1 MTIELLKESAIPWSY
16 KYKPPE
22 SDITYDVTNT
32 CPIDTALQMVYFLW
46 FRGFV
51 PHSVVEKDPLLLQ
64 TMIHIRDQNYDQAR
78 HEFQIKTIRPKKTK
92 MDGNRDVWNCAG
104 DPFNYRQFPVFLSSN
119 GPIYMTWDICSKAG
133 EDCPFHDRYVRLST
147 RHRNFKP
154 IRFEFMTDPHE
165 KGTIQDIFDRKYGNC
180 ELPCE
185 GNPTY
190 TPNDLDSTA
199 EDEPMRVKGHVNRCP
214 YDGTRKR
221 HCVAN
226 FNSCPWVMV
235 FGTYFQHYSFH
246 TLNDIPKSVLV
257 SSETQY
263 SLASIILTDGGHFRG
278 ISLDF
283 RNSPGIH
290 LMFDGA
296 KDTHEERVQIIS
308 LDDPL
313 SKIAPRYRILELWYV
328 KVDNGSSISG
338 SGTASSTIPPVATSA
353 STTIPLMPPNEI
365 LAKPAHALSTVL
377 KPVGIKTLGH
387 TCYLNT
393 LMQIIF
399 WVVPLRKKLIQKKQP
414 KNVPKNLH
422 PIFSVDFEADSE
434 TLFNSFVFL
443 KRLLQ
448 NMQPSKKA
456 KSSTL
461 SNNMTK
467 FVDTLGLS
475 HDVNQCVNEFWSNLF
490 HTYFEYVGVDH
501 LYKLH
506 MTTHYREVLEPNK
519 TGKAREKK
527 ETLSQTLLSIGEP
540 ELKK

>member
-1 MTIELLKESAIPWSY
+1 MTIDLLKHSAIPWSY
-16 KYKPPE
+16 EYKDPN
-22 SDITYDVTNT
+22 SGITYDVHNT
-32 CPIDTALQMVYFLW
+32 CPIDTALQMVFFLW

-51 PHSVVEKDPLLLQ
+51 PHSVVEKDSLLLQ

-104 DPFNYRQFPVFLSSN
+104 DPFNYRQFPVLFASN
-119 GPIYMTWDICSKAG
+119 GPVCPTWENCSKKG

-147 RHRNFKP
+147 RGSNLKP
-154 IRFEFMTDPHE
+154 KRFEFVTDPKQ
-165 KGTIQDIFDRKYGNC
+165 KGTIQEIIDRKYGAC
-180 ELPCE
+180 EVPCV
-185 GNPTY
+185 GNLTF
-190 TPNDLDSTA
+190 TPDDLDSNVK
-199 EDEPMRVKGHVNRCP
+199 DEPMVGQGHAIRCP
-214 YDGTRKR
+214 YDGMRKP

-226 FNSCPWVMV
+226 YQSCPWVMV
-235 FGTYFQHYSFH
+235 FGAYFQHYSFH
-246 TLNDIPKSVLV
+246 TLNDIPKSVMV
-257 SSETQY
+257 PPETQY
-263 SLASIILTDGGHFRG
+263 SLACVILSNGAHFRG
-278 ISLDF
+278 ISLDI

-290 LMFDGA
+290 LMFDGINEL
-296 KDTHEERVQIIS
+296 DERVQIIS

-313 SKIAPRYRILELWYV
+313 SKIAPTYRILELWYV
-328 KVDNGSSISG
+328 KVDSGGSSSG
-338 SGTASSTIPPVATSA
+338 SGTASSTIPPMAPSA
-353 STTIPLMPPNEI
+353 SATIPPMPPNEI

-399 WVVPLRKKLIQKKQP
+399 WVVPLRKKLSQKKQP
-414 KNVPKNLH
+414 KNVPKNLQ

-448 NMQPSKKA
+448 NMQPSKNT

-501 LYKLH
+501 LYMLQ

-527 ETLSQTLLSIGEP
+527 ETLSQTLLSLGEP
-540 ELKK
+540 DLKK

>member
-1 MTIELLKESAIPWSY
+1 MTIELLKQSAILWSY
-16 KYKPPE
+16 EYKPPE
-22 SDITYDVTNT
+22 SDITYDVYNT

-64 TMIHIRDQNYDQAR
+64 TMIHIRNQNYDQAR

-92 MDGNRDVWNCAG
+92 MDGNRDVWNCVG

-147 RHRNFKP
+147 RRRNFKP
-154 IRFEFMTDPHE
+154 IRFEFMTDPQE
-165 KGTIQDIFDRKYGNC
+165 KGTIQEIIDRKYGNR

-185 GNPTY
+185 GNLTF
-190 TPNDLDSTA
+190 TPEDLDSMA
-199 EDEPMRVKGHVNRCP
+199 QDEPLRGKGHVNRCP

-263 SLASIILTDGGHFRG
+263 SLASVILTDGGHFRG
-278 ISLDF
+278 ISLDI

-296 KDTHEERVQIIS
+296 KDTHEQRVQIIS

-313 SKIAPRYRILELWYV
+313 SKIAPTYRILELWYV
-328 KVDNGSSISG
+328 KVDSGSSISG
-338 SGTASSTIPPVATSA
+338 SGTASSTIPPVAPSA
-353 STTIPLMPPNEI
+353 STTIPPMPPNEI
-365 LAKPAHALSTVL
+365 LAKPAHALSTF
-377 KPVGIKTLGH
+377 
-387 TCYLNT
+387 LN
-393 LMQIIF
+393 Q
-399 WVVPLRKKLIQKKQP
+399 W
-414 KNVPKNLH
+414 
-422 PIFSVDFEADSE
+422 A
-434 TLFNSFVFL
+434 
-443 KRLLQ
+443 
-448 NMQPSKKA
+448 
-456 KSSTL
+456 
-461 SNNMTK
+461 
-467 FVDTLGLS
+467 
-475 HDVNQCVNEFWSNLF
+475 
-490 HTYFEYVGVDH
+490 
-501 LYKLH
+501 
-506 MTTHYREVLEPNK
+506 
-519 TGKAREKK
+519 
-527 ETLSQTLLSIGEP
+527 
-540 ELKK
+540 